1 MAKDLEGK
9 GFKGAQNLH
18 QFLFQQKNGID
29 PLGRKEILMVDE
41 AGMIGNLQ
49 EQVEFELV
57 PSINVTEEVQL
68 KTKTK
73 SVTKCVQLPIKYK
86 ADFTYYRD
94 GEYIVED
101 VKGSAFIVTPEF
113 KLKAKLMRYFK
124 GIEIKVVYGKNI
136 KDKTEQAYHGKK
148 DK

>member
-1 MAKDLEGK
+1 MRKYKNVKKNGYDSTIEYKRSLVLKEMELEG
-9 GFKGAQNLH
+9 
-18 QFLFQQKNGID
+18 I
-29 PLGRKEILMVDE
+29 IS
-41 AGMIGNLQ
+41 NLQ
-49 EQVEFELV
+49 EHVEFELV
-57 PSINVTEEVQL
+57 PSINVTEEVHL

-86 ADFTYYRD
+86 ADFTYYRG

-101 VKGSAFIVTPEF
+101 VKGSKFIVTPEF
-113 KLKAKLMRYFK
+113 RLKAKLMRYFK
-124 GIEIKVVYGKNI
+124 GIEIKAVYGKNI

>member
-1 MAKDLEGK
+1 MRKYK
-9 GFKGAQNLH
+9 NVK
-18 QFLFQQKNGID
+18 KNGYDSTIEYKRS
-29 PLGRKEILMVDE
+29 LVLKEMEQEGI
-41 AGMIGNLQ
+41 ISNLQ

-73 SVTKCVQLPIKYK
+73 FVTKCVQLPIKYK
-86 ADFTYYRD
+86 ADFTYYRG

-136 KDKTEQAYHGKK
+136 KDKTEQAYNGKK
-148 DK
+148 YK

>member
-1 MAKDLEGK
+1 MRKYK
-9 GFKGAQNLH
+9 NVK
-18 QFLFQQKNGID
+18 KNGYDSTIEYKRS
-29 PLGRKEILMVDE
+29 LVLKEMEQEGI
-41 AGMIGNLQ
+41 ISNLQ

-57 PSINVTEEVQL
+57 PPINVTEEIQL

-73 SVTKCVQLPIKYK
+73 FITKCVQLPIKYK
-86 ADFTYYRD
+86 ADFTYYRGD
-94 GEYIVED
+94 EYIVED

-124 GIEIKVVYGKNI
+124 GIEIKVVYGKDI

-148 DK
+148 DKRTTQR